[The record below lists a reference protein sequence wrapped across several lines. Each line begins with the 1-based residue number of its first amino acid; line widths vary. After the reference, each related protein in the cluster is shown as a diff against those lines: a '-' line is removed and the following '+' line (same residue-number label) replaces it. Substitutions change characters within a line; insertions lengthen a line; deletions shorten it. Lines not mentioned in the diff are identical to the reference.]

1 MKTKMSAA
9 SLNNHLDEAYSLS
22 EKYITSFI
30 PNQKVIAGSDEH
42 LDLINSTKTNLD
54 KLVKAL
60 AIINDEI
67 EENFPNS
74 LKEIESLKK
83 SLQALYMSLNSFLKK
98 FKTLKF
104 AQESFAKS
112 IENLETEQQQILEYI
127 EDIQNFIQADN
138 DLIPEDFI

>member
-1 MKTKMSAA
+1 VLYVLLIADTFTFFYANKIMKTKISAA
-9 SLNNHLDEAYSLS
+9 SLNNHLNEAYSLS

-42 LDLINSTKTNLD
+42 LDLINSTKINLD

-83 SLQALYMSLNSFLKK
+83 SLQALYMSLNSFLKS
-98 FKTLKF
+98 LKRYNLL
-104 AQESFAKS
+104 KS
-112 IENLETEQQQILEYI
+112 HLQKVLKI
-127 EDIQNFIQADN
+127 
-138 DLIPEDFI
+138 

>member
-1 MKTKMSAA
+1 VLYVLLIADTFTFFYANKIMKTKISAA
-9 SLNNHLDEAYSLS
+9 SLNNHLNEAYSLS

-30 PNQKVIAGSDEH
+30 PNQKIIAGSDEH
-42 LDLINSTKTNLD
+42 LDLINSTKINLD

-83 SLQALYMSLNSFLKK
+83 SLQALYMSLNSFLKS
-98 FKTLKF
+98 LKRYNLL
-104 AQESFAKS
+104 KS
-112 IENLETEQQQILEYI
+112 HLQKVLKI
-127 EDIQNFIQADN
+127 
-138 DLIPEDFI
+138 